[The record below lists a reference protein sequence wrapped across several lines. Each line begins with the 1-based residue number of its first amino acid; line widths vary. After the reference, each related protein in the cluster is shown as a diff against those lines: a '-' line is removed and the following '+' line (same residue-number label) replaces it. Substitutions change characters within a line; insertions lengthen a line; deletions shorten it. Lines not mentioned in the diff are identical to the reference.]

1 MRQRVILKRVL
12 GYVGR
17 YKCFVILSLLFA
29 IISTLLSLYIPIVI
43 GQAIDHIIGAGNV
56 EMTEVLSK
64 LLIIGICAGVS
75 AIAAYLMKLCNNR
88 ICFGVVKDMRT
99 DAFSVIEK
107 LPLSYIDSHPHGDMV
122 SRVIADAD
130 AVSDGLL
137 LGSTSL
143 FTGIITIIITLVF
156 MFITSVPIA
165 ITVVVVT
172 PLSLLVAR
180 FIARRSYN
188 MFLAQSEDRGEQ
200 TALIDEVFGNLKCV
214 QAFGREKAFTEA
226 FDETAER
233 LKKDSLGATFFS
245 SITNP
250 GTRFVNNIVYAAVGV
265 FGAIFAVRGSITVG
279 VLTAF
284 LSYANQYTKPFNE
297 ISGVITELQNAIA
310 CAGRIMG
317 LIDETCEGNKNDDTV
332 LTDVNGS
339 VAFNDVYFSY
349 EKRDEFDPDEALIR
363 DLDLDVKPGSRV
375 AIVGPTGAGKST
387 IINLLMRFYD
397 VDHGVIT
404 VSGKDIASV
413 DRDSLRSQYGMVL
426 QETWLAHGTV
436 KDNIAFGRP
445 DASLDEVVAAAK
457 EAHAHSFITRLPD
470 GYDTV
475 IDDES
480 GLSAGQRQLLCIA
493 RVMLDLPPMLIL
505 DEATSSIDTRTE
517 MRIRRAFDKM
527 MSGRT
532 SFIVAHRLQT
542 IREADVIL
550 VMKNGAI
557 VEQGTHEEL
566 IAAHGFYK
574 ELYDASRA

>member
-1 MRQRVILKRVL
+1 MRQREILRRVL
-12 GYVGR
+12 RYALR
-17 YKCFVILSLLFA
+17 YKGFVFLSLLFA
-29 IISTLLSLYIPIVI
+29 VISTVLSLYIPIVI
-43 GQAIDHIIGAGNV
+43 GDAIDFIIGEGKV
-56 EMTEVLSK
+56 DMKEVLSTI
-64 LLIIGICAGVS
+64 LVIGICAGAS
-75 AIAAYLMKLCNNR
+75 ALTAYLMKLCNNR
-88 ICFGVVKDMRT
+88 ICFGVIKDMRT
-99 DAFSVIEK
+99 DAFYVIEK
-107 LPLSYIDSHPHGDMV
+107 LPISYIDSHPHGDIV

-172 PLSLLVAR
+172 PLSLIFAR
-180 FIARRSYN
+180 FVSRRTYRL
-188 MFLAQSEDRGEQ
+188 FLAQSKDRGEQ
-200 TALIDEVFGNLKCV
+200 TALIDEVFNNIECV
-214 QAFGREKAFTEA
+214 QTFGREQAFTND
-226 FDETAER
+226 FDKIANK

-265 FGAIFAVRGSITVG
+265 FGALFAVRGSITVG

-310 CAGRIMG
+310 CAGRIIE
-317 LIDETCEGNKNDDTV
+317 LVDEPCEKKSNDDTL

-339 VAFNDVYFSY
+339 VDFNDVYFSY
-349 EKRDEFDPDEALIR
+349 DKTDEFKPDEALIR
-363 DLDLDVKPGSRV
+363 DLNLDVKPGSRV

-404 VSGKDIASV
+404 VSDHDIASV
-413 DRDSLRSQYGMVL
+413 DRDSLREQYGMVL
-426 QETWLAHGTV
+426 QETWLAHGSV
-436 KDNIAFGRP
+436 RDNIAFGRP
-445 DASLDEVVAAAK
+445 EATLDEVIAAAK
-457 EAHAHSFITRLPD
+457 EAHAHSFISRLPD

-475 IDDES
+475 IDDAT

-493 RVMLDLPPMLIL
+493 RVMLHLPPMLIL

-527 MSGRT
+527 MEGRT

-550 VMKNGAI
+550 VMRDGAI

-566 IAAHGFYK
+566 IAANGFYK
-574 ELYDASRA
+574 KLYDASRA

>member
-17 YKCFVILSLLFA
+17 YKGFVVLSILFA
-29 IISTLLSLYIPIVI
+29 IVSTVLSLYIPIVI
-43 GQAIDHIIGAGNV
+43 GQAIDHIIGVGKV
-56 EMTEVLSK
+56 EMKAVLSS
-64 LLIIGICAGVS
+64 LLIIGICAGAS
-75 AIAAYLMKLCNNR
+75 ALAAYFMKLCNNR

-107 LPLSYIDSHPHGDMV
+107 LPLSYIDSHPHGDLV

-200 TALIDEVFGNLKCV
+200 TALIDEVFTNLKCV

-226 FDETAER
+226 FDESAER
-233 LKKDSLGATFFS
+233 LKKHSLGATFFS

-265 FGAIFAVRGSITVG
+265 FGALFAVRGSITVG

-310 CAGRIMG
+310 CAGRIMM
-317 LIDETCEGNKNDDTV
+317 LIDEPCEGNNDDDTV

-339 VAFNDVYFSY
+339 VAFNNVYFSY
-349 EKRDEFDPDEALIR
+349 DKSYEFDPDEALIK

-397 VDHGVIT
+397 VDRGVIT
-404 VSGKDIASV
+404 VSGKDIVSV

-557 VEQGTHEEL
+557 IEQGTHEEL
-566 IAAHGFYK
+566 IAARGFYK
-574 ELYDASRA
+574 ELYEASRA

>member
-29 IISTLLSLYIPIVI
+29 IISTVLSLYIPIVI

-172 PLSLLVAR
+172 PLSLVFAR
-180 FIARRSYN
+180 FVAKKSYKL
-188 MFLAQSEDRGEQ
+188 FLAQSEDRGEQ

-265 FGAIFAVRGSITVG
+265 FGAIFAVRGAITVG

-317 LIDETCEGNKNDDTV
+317 LIDETCEDNNDDDTV

-349 EKRDEFDPDEALIR
+349 EKSDEFDPDEALIR

-413 DRDSLRSQYGMVL
+413 DRDSLREQYGMVL
-426 QETWLAHGTV
+426 QETWIASGTV
-436 KDNIAFGRP
+436 RDNIAFGRP